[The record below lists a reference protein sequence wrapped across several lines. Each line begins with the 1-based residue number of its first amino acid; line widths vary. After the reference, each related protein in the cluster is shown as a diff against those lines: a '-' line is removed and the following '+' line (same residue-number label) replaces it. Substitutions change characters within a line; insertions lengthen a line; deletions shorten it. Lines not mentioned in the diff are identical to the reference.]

1 MKSWKIQNY
10 EICEFADGQQRQ
22 QVHLFMVSLGPVN
35 SEVAVRRDSPLHFGY
50 A

>member
-10 EICEFADGQQRQ
+10 EICEFANGQ
-22 QVHLFMVSLGPVN
+22 QVHLFMVSLGPIN
-35 SEVAVRRDSPLHFGY
+35 SEVAVGHDSPLHFGY